1 MGFPDLDRL
10 VGRAANR
17 AFGETVEIVP
27 MVQSQHKGPAPD
39 VDRPARSLRVRFAL
53 ASEEE
58 PFQGARRGTEMSGM
72 GRMAQDAA
80 SIAVEQADLAGLGYD
95 LAPGDRMRRAGGGL
109 YTLSVPH
116 RADTGAVIW
125 SLTLEKSR

>member
-1 MGFPDLDRL
+1 MAFPDLDRL
-10 VGRAANR
+10 VGRAVNR
-17 AFGETVEIVP
+17 AYGETVEIVP

-39 VDRPARSLRVRFAL
+39 VDRPARPLRARFAL
-53 ASEEE
+53 SAEEE

-80 SIAVEQADLAGLGYD
+80 SIALERADLDGLGYD
-95 LAPGDRMRRAGGGL
+95 LAAGDCMKRADGAV

-125 SLTLEKSR
+125 TLILETTR